1 MNFHLFSP
9 WEKIFRLQ
17 AFVFSGNKMV
27 RWLMLHCSHGL
38 LSHTIPA
45 KTEGDDDLR
54 ICVEKA
60 QVA

>member
-1 MNFHLFSP
+1 
-9 WEKIFRLQ
+9 
-17 AFVFSGNKMV
+17 MV